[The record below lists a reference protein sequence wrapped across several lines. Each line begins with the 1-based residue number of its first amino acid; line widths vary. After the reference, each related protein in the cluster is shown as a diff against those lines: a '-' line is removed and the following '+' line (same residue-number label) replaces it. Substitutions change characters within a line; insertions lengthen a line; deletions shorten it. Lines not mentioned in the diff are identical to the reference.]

1 MIRFRVESERI
12 DKFGFLH
19 SWVDFIHGGQS
30 SSTEDVRSTYS
41 VLQVEP
47 NHQLMERIEGAIEN
61 LRSNAIATLVPN
73 YTNQISSF
81 SSIPCGP
88 R

>member
-1 MIRFRVESERI
+1 M
-12 DKFGFLH
+12 
-19 SWVDFIHGGQS
+19 
-30 SSTEDVRSTYS
+30 YS
-41 VLQVEP
+41 VQYPCFLLIDNWHRQVEP